1 MRVPLKSFRVS
12 IALAALSLGAASG
25 PAFLQAQ
32 GQPKELSVTA
42 TFEVASV
49 KAVVGDTTSFSI
61 ETLPGGTLR
70 ADNVSVRTLILGA
83 FHLQASQLVQLPTW
97 ASSEK
102 FTINAKAGRPASD
115 PELWTMMRALLE
127 ERFQLRGHMEE
138 RQGSVY
144 FLDFSRTERLLG
156 PKLGAVNRDCSIDS
170 PAPPAQPPP
179 TLGFCGIDANTGG
192 PREAIRGG
200 GQTMAQ
206 LANALGTYAVP
217 RPVIDR
223 TGLSGTFDFT
233 VEWARESQT
242 GGAPLTDAVSV
253 FTALQEQLGLR
264 LEAGRGPMQVF
275 VVDNLQRPSLD

>member
-1 MRVPLKSFRVS
+1 VAQTR
-12 IALAALSLGAASG
+12 LA
-25 PAFLQAQ
+25 
-32 GQPKELSVTA
+32 
-42 TFEVASV
+42 FEVASV
-49 KAVVGDTTSFSI
+49 KAVVGDSTSFSI

-70 ADNVSVRTLILGA
+70 ADNVSVRTLILDT
-83 FHLQASQLVQLPTW
+83 FHLQASQLVELPSW

-127 ERFQLRGHMEE
+127 ERFRLRVHMEE

-144 FLDFSRTERLLG
+144 YLDFARADGSPG
-156 PKLGAVNRDCSIDS
+156 PQLRAVNRDCSIDS
-170 PAPPAQPPP
+170 PAPPAQPSPAP
-179 TLGFCGIDANTGG
+179 GFCGIDANTGG
-192 PREAIRGG
+192 PRESLSGG

-223 TGLSGTFDFT
+223 TGFSGTVDFT
-233 VEWARESQT
+233 VEWAREPQKD
-242 GGAPLTDAVSV
+242 GATPADAVSI

-264 LEAGRGPMQVF
+264 LEAGRGPMQVL
-275 VVDNLQRPSLD
+275 VVDNLQRPTPD